1 MHFKRLV
8 HHSWTPETFG
18 PLWEA
23 EEDGVL
29 DDAKLLHKDARTGLS
44 PSPHNLQKLAQK
56 VRHWLVVA
64 GTAPGRQLS
73 IRCKRKIS
81 IF

>member
-29 DDAKLLHKDARTGLS
+29 DDAKLLHKDARTGPQVLTIRRNW
-44 PSPHNLQKLAQK
+44 HKKL
-56 VRHWLVVA
+56 
-64 GTAPGRQLS
+64 GTGWR
-73 IRCKRKIS
+73 
-81 IF
+81 

>member
-29 DDAKLLHKDARTGLS
+29 DEAKLLHKDARTGPQVLTIRRNW
-44 PSPHNLQKLAQK
+44 HKK